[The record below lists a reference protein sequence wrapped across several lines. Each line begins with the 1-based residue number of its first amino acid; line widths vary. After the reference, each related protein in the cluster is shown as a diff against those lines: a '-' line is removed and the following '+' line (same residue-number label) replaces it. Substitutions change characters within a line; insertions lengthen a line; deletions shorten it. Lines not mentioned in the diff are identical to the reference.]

1 MTTPQPVTRRELLTA
16 LIEGEKAV
24 ARVEIKEV
32 TLAPKQT
39 VPLHMHPC
47 PVVGVVSV
55 GSIAYQIEGQPV
67 RQLQAGDAFFEPAG
81 ARVARFDNGGETP
94 ARFVAFYLLG
104 AGDTEII
111 RVLSA

>member
-1 MTTPQPVTRRELLTA
+1 MATPQAVTRRELLTA

-32 TLAPKQT
+32 TLGPKQD
-39 VPLHMHPC
+39 VPLHLHPC

-55 GSIAYQIEGQPV
+55 GSIAYQIEGQPIQ
-67 RQLQAGDAFFEPAG
+67 RLEAGEAFFEPAG
-81 ARVARFDNGGETP
+81 VRVARFDNVGQTP

-104 AGDTEII
+104 AGETELI
-111 RVLSA
+111 RMLSE